1 MALSKDVINA
11 INTVNGMTQRMNVG
25 QAISDAIDNCDETTN
40 VQNITNVLDIS
51 KIAHH
56 DKLDG
61 NVTVAVLKSAFNSLI
76 DDLIAS
82 GLMEG

>member
-25 QAISDAIDNCDETTN
+25 QAISDAIDNCDET
-40 VQNITNVLDIS
+40 TNVLDIS